1 MRSRDVVIIEGKRY
15 IKPSQLAR
23 RLGVSRAT
31 AYRRLPKLQDAG
43 VEILRTSERVT
54 LVNEADLERYMT
66 ETGSQAEEQEKNLR
80 LEVLRQARL
89 VQSLIRERHGSFPA
103 GEAARAIREGREKFG
118 E

>member
-1 MRSRDVVIIEGKRY
+1 MSNRDVVIVEGNRY
-15 IKPSQLAR
+15 VKPRQVAQ

-54 LVNEADLERYMT
+54 LVNEADLERYMA

-89 VQSLIRERHGSFPA
+89 VRALIRERHGSFPA
-103 GEAARAIREGREKFG
+103 GEAARAIREGRENFG
-118 E
+118 A